1 MDEVKITKNDIRNA
15 ITEKLKALSEAEIVA
30 KSTIIENKLFEFAN
44 FIESKIALLYVNRKN
59 EVPTEQILKRSLNYN
74 KILVLPAF
82 NPDTSKMTPLKVDN
96 LASDLKPGPKR
107 VLEPDGGRCKI
118 VPVEYLD
125 IVIIPGWAFDEKGGR
140 LGSGEGYYDRL
151 IPKLSVTTRKVA
163 LAYECQLIPQV
174 PMESHDKH
182 VDILITEERIIYKI

>member
-1 MDEVKITKNDIRNA
+1 MDEVKSTKNDIRNE
-15 ITEKLKALSEAEIVA
+15 ITEKLSALSEAEIIE

-44 FIESKIALLYVNRKN
+44 FIESKIVLLYVNRKN
-59 EVPTEQILKRSLNYN
+59 EVPTQRILKRSLNYN

-82 NPDTSKMTPLKVDN
+82 DPHTFRMTPLKVDH
-96 LASDLKPGPKR
+96 LSSDLKRGPHQ
-107 VLEPDGGRCKI
+107 VLEPDNDRCKI
-118 VPVEYLD
+118 VPIEYLD
-125 IVIIPGWAFDEKGGR
+125 IAIIPGWAFDEKGGR
-140 LGSGEGYYDRL
+140 LGSGEGHYDRL

-163 LAYECQLIPQV
+163 LAYECQLTPQI